1 MANSDK
7 PLPSLDE
14 LQRKIDSVH
23 PKSHGDNQEKP
34 TPAQTGTAMR
44 AGMDLLAGVGVGG
57 VIGYYADKAFD
68 TSPILFIVFFFL
80 GFAAGVKNIMRNM
93 NKVD

>member
-1 MANSDK
+1 MADK

-14 LQRKIDSVH
+14 LQRKIDATH
-23 PKSHGDNQEKP
+23 PESRENSESNP

-57 VIGYYADKAFD
+57 IIGYYADKAFD

-80 GFAAGVKNIMRNM
+80 GFGAGVRNITRNM